1 MIDQELH
8 VEDVIEI
15 YNEKILVLKKEIDR
29 LNEEVQ
35 VLNIEL
41 LKARAKKMFNTKDK
55 GSHDL
60 EVIIYKLRNYADYLE
75 EKIKDLEQEIKDL
88 KKEKK

>member
-41 LKARAKKMFNTKDK
+41 LKARANKN
-55 GSHDL
+55 
-60 EVIIYKLRNYADYLE
+60 V
-75 EKIKDLEQEIKDL
+75 
-88 KKEKK
+88 

>member
-15 YNEKILVLKKEIDR
+15 YDEKIVILKKEIDR
-29 LNEEVQ
+29 LNEEIQ

-41 LKARAKKMFNTKDK
+41 MKERSK
-55 GSHDL
+55 
-60 EVIIYKLRNYADYLE
+60 NYG
-75 EKIKDLEQEIKDL
+75 KI
-88 KKEKK
+88 

>member
-15 YNEKILVLKKEIDR
+15 YDEKIVILKKEIDR

-35 VLNIEL
+35 VLNMEL
-41 LKARAKKMFNTKDK
+41 
-55 GSHDL
+55 
-60 EVIIYKLRNYADYLE
+60 IKLRANV
-75 EKIKDLEQEIKDL
+75 IS
-88 KKEKK
+88 